1 MGLPDEDKPTGY
13 RYANGKLKADF
24 EIIRT
29 LAHNRG
35 ATWTEKATESHAKVA
50 STTLTANS
58 FSGIESCRDFGT
70 VYAAAKQI
78 YEDTLK
84 GVEEDVKEYQEKLL
98 QVARHLEDKDNRA
111 SDVFAG
117 LATSD
122 PSRRQ
127 DLHSDAQNKHANAS
141 KEAEHAEAVQDEA
154 VRQSSA
160 ADQHG
165 AGQQPAGQQPGVQD
179 GAPPAPA
186 TGDNTVGG
194 GAPPAPAGDS
204 QTQVKASR

>member
-35 ATWTEKATESHAKVA
+35 ATWTEKATESHSKVA

-58 FSGIESCRDFGT
+58 FSGIDSCKEFGT
-70 VYAAAKQI
+70 VYAAAKKI

-84 GVEEDVKEYQEKLL
+84 GVEQDVKEYQDKLL
-98 QVARHLEDKDNRA
+98 QVATHLEDRDNRA
-111 SDVFAG
+111 GDVFAG
-117 LATSD
+117 LATHD
-122 PSRRQ
+122 PSARQ
-127 DLHSDAQNKHANAS
+127 DLHADAQNKQANS
-141 KEAEHAEAVQDEA
+141 TKQAEDAETVQDEA
-154 VRQSSA
+154 A
-160 ADQHG
+160 LKAPP
-165 AGQQPAGQQPGVQD
+165 AGQQPAGQD
-179 GAPPAPA
+179 GTPPAPA
-186 TGDNTVGG
+186 TDDNTVGG
-194 GAPPAPAGDS
+194 GAPPAQTNDG